1 VTSWRIN
8 HICFEVEHME
18 ATASLLQRILCIP
31 SAGISTITLDNAN
44 GSVQT
49 TFFHL
54 EQGSI
59 ELSHHDL
66 HGSWENS
73 PLNRRPGFHH
83 VSFQVPDLGN
93 ALAELAG
100 KGVEP
105 LPDFP
110 MDTPHG
116 RIAFL
121 NPDHTGEILIEL
133 RED

>member
-1 VTSWRIN
+1 
-8 HICFEVEHME
+8 ME

-31 SAGISTITLDNAN
+31 STGISTITLDNAN

-49 TFFHL
+49 AFFH
-54 EQGSI
+54 
-59 ELSHHDL
+59 L

-133 RED
+133 REDEKQ